1 MISFFKKHYVNIN
14 FTLGLILCFITLLI
28 DKPIV
33 LILLKIYLL
42 VEFGVLLLTLYEI
55 VFQKHCANPIGS
67 LAKTGIIMFFSFYF
81 LLNMNYGIHI
91 SSKLAL
97 VVSAVFCIVTYF
109 SRDKDEQE

>member
-1 MISFFKKHYVNIN
+1 MNIN
-14 FTLGLILCFITLLI
+14 FALGLILCFMTLLI
-28 DKPIV
+28 DEPIV

-55 VFQKHCANPIGS
+55 IFQKQCANPIGS

-81 LLNMNYGIHI
+81 LLNKNYGIHI

-97 VVSAVFCIVTYF
+97 AVSAVFCIVNYF
-109 SRDKDEQE
+109 SRDKATQE